1 MSIYR
6 AISRLT
12 SSLFS
17 KKVVGL
23 SSVLN
28 EEALLHQGLYL
39 RPGTEQQRQYML
51 DGYLKATK
59 ALYPNGGHIF
69 VGSLLAAE
77 VLHYLDAN
85 RISYTVHSLV
95 EMDAHLD
102 IMPVV
107 DEDEGVVRVFVE
119 DDHLSYAARE
129 ERLLK
134 VQALFSPQCVPM
146 IPFAPDEL
154 ADMKAHFEK
163 VSQIKARIKR
173 LRRYVLFY
181 EMNTTFNKSFP
192 IMMCQLKG
200 RVSYC
205 ILSTEGEY
213 EIKIK
218 ELQHGKQ
225 SDTEAKTILLSNTVQ
240 IYGSGPK
247 HKKEILSLSYDGE
260 AEVSPETKMFKKRR
274 IDHFFKTAIG
284 SYGLM
289 LQYQHVKEVT
299 LNE

>member
-1 MSIYR
+1 MPICR
-6 AISRLT
+6 LISRLK
-12 SSLFS
+12 SSIFS

-23 SSVLN
+23 SSVLT
-28 EEALLHQGLYL
+28 EEMLRRNLYL
-39 RPGTEQQRQYML
+39 RPGTPQQRQHML

-77 VLHYLDAN
+77 VLHYLDVHL
-85 RISYTVHSLV
+85 ISYTVHSLV
-95 EMDAHLD
+95 EMDVHLD

-107 DEDEGVVRVFVE
+107 DEAEGVVRVFVE

-146 IPFAPDEL
+146 FPFAPDEL

-163 VSQIKARIKR
+163 VSEIQARIKR
-173 LRRYVLFY
+173 LRRFVLFY
-181 EMNTTFNKSFP
+181 EMNTTFQKSFP

-205 ILSTEGEY
+205 ILSTQNDHEREIQNLQRGEQDEPITK
-213 EIKIK
+213 EILI
-218 ELQHGKQ
+218 
-225 SDTEAKTILLSNTVQ
+225 ANTVQ
-240 IYGSGPK
+240 VYGAGSK
-247 HKKEILSLSYDGE
+247 HKREILGLKREYFNAEGLDIIINKGFFT
-260 AEVSPETKMFKKRR
+260 EVSDTHGFCIVEHDPVEL
-274 IDHFFKTAIG
+274 I
-284 SYGLM
+284 
-289 LQYQHVKEVT
+289 